1 MRPVPPRRYA
11 KHTSLATVSAFP
23 TSALALGVMD
33 DITIWTCATGLER
46 FLAASASPASVSRA
60 NATPDV
66 WMRAVER
73 FSRRLGT

>member
-1 MRPVPPRRYA
+1 
-11 KHTSLATVSAFP
+11 
-23 TSALALGVMD
+23 MD